1 MLKLSNVSVN
11 YGVVRALNDVSFD
24 IPEGHITALLG
35 SNGAGKT
42 SLLRAVSGLVPY
54 SGSITFDGTEV
65 SKLGPEKLARSGV
78 LQVPEG
84 RRVVADLTVLENL
97 KLGLTALGGRQSKVT
112 IDSVFDIFPA
122 LASMKE
128 REGWML
134 SGGEQQMLAIG
145 RALIAR
151 PVALLLD
158 EPSMGLSPLLTEV
171 IYEFFARREEVFANV
186 AVVLAEQSRIA
197 LSVADRVCVLSKG
210 QVVFTGL
217 SSEFS
222 QSLMVRAY
230 LGVESKDPAN
240 L

>member
-65 SKLGPEKLARSGV
+65 SKLGPEKTARSGV
-78 LQVPEG
+78 LHVPEG

-112 IDSVFDIFPA
+112 IDSVFEIFPA

-145 RALIAR
+145 RAL
-151 PVALLLD
+151 VAAPRLLLLD
-158 EPSMGLSPLLTEV
+158 EPSLGLAPVIIKAVYEALATVLKGTTVLLVEQST
-171 IYEFFARREEVFANV
+171 ANALSLCNE
-186 AVVLAEQSRIA
+186 AVVLAQGNVSA
-197 LSVADRVCVLSKG
+197 KG
-210 QVVFTGL
+210 APSIFTRDFL
-217 SSEFS
+217 AK
-222 QSLMVRAY
+222 AY
-230 LGVESKDPAN
+230 LGG
-240 L
+240 

>member
-145 RALIAR
+145 RAL
-151 PVALLLD
+151 VAAPRLLLLD
-158 EPSMGLSPLLTEV
+158 EPSLGLAPVIIKAVYEALATVLKGTTVLLVEQST
-171 IYEFFARREEVFANV
+171 ANALSLCNE
-186 AVVLAEQSRIA
+186 AVVLAQGNVSA
-197 LSVADRVCVLSKG
+197 KG
-210 QVVFTGL
+210 APSIFTRDFL
-217 SSEFS
+217 AK
-222 QSLMVRAY
+222 AY
-230 LGVESKDPAN
+230 LGG
-240 L
+240 

>member
-78 LQVPEG
+78 LHVPEG

-112 IDSVFDIFPA
+112 IDSVFEIFPA

-145 RALIAR
+145 RAL
-151 PVALLLD
+151 VAAPRLLLLD
-158 EPSMGLSPLLTEV
+158 EPSLGLAPVIIKAVYEALATVLKGTTVLLVEQST
-171 IYEFFARREEVFANV
+171 ANALSLCNE
-186 AVVLAEQSRIA
+186 AVVLAQGNVSA
-197 LSVADRVCVLSKG
+197 KG
-210 QVVFTGL
+210 APSIFTRDFL
-217 SSEFS
+217 AK
-222 QSLMVRAY
+222 AY
-230 LGVESKDPAN
+230 LGG
-240 L
+240 

>member
-65 SKLGPEKLARSGV
+65 SKLGPEKTARSGV
-78 LQVPEG
+78 LHVPEG

-145 RALIAR
+145 RAL
-151 PVALLLD
+151 VAAPRLLLLD
-158 EPSMGLSPLLTEV
+158 EPSLGLAPVIIKAVYEALATVLKGTTVLLVEQST
-171 IYEFFARREEVFANV
+171 ANALSLCNE
-186 AVVLAEQSRIA
+186 AVVLAQGNVSA
-197 LSVADRVCVLSKG
+197 KG
-210 QVVFTGL
+210 APSIFTRDFL
-217 SSEFS
+217 AK
-222 QSLMVRAY
+222 AY
-230 LGVESKDPAN
+230 LGG
-240 L
+240 